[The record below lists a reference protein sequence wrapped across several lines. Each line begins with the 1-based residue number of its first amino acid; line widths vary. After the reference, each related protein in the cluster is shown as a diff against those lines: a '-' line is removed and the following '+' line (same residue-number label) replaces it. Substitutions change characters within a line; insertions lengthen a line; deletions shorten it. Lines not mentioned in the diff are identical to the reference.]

1 MRVMREREWGS
12 VWDAHCPIHTVGM
25 RRGWTPLPRLPA
37 HPPAGLFTCL
47 LLYSLRA
54 SSHASPLASTLAS
67 AVVDSARVPTWH
79 RRLFVEGVWRCWRW
93 AALALSIGRRLGAD
107 VAWVG
112 TDVARVGNGLGGGCR
127 GCSRCPFDGVRMV
140 TWHASGWGRSGG
152 GGGVVCVRLVV
163 VEWVGGADVAPERA
177 VGGGQAVGI
186 VVGRLGLTYPG
197 VMTVTW
203 HREGGMSAW
212 KWR

>member
-1 MRVMREREWGS
+1 MRGDERERMGQ
-12 VWDAHCPIHTVGM
+12 HM
-25 RRGWTPLPRLPA
+25 RCALPHSYSGDPEGVNPPLPRLPA
-37 HPPAGLFTCL
+37 HPPASLFACP
-47 LLYSLRA
+47 LLYSLHA
-54 SSHASPLASTLAS
+54 SSYASLLTSTLAL

-79 RRLFVEGVWRCWRW
+79 GRLFVEGMWRCRRW
-93 AALALSIGRRLGAD
+93 AALALSIGRCLGAD
-107 VAWVG
+107 VAQ
-112 TDVARVGNGLGGGCR
+112 VGNGLGGGCR
-127 GCSRCPFDGVRMV
+127 GCSRCPFDGICMV
-140 TWHASGWGRSGG
+140 TSHASGWGQSGG

-203 HREGGMSAW
+203 HQEGGMSAW
-212 KWR
+212 KWC

>member
-1 MRVMREREWGS
+1 MRGDERERTGQRMRCALPHS
-12 VWDAHCPIHTVGM
+12 YSGDAEGANP
-25 RRGWTPLPRLPA
+25 PLPRLPA
-37 HPPAGLFTCL
+37 HPPASLFACP

-54 SSHASPLASTLAS
+54 SSHASPLTSTLTS
-67 AVVDSARVPTWH
+67 AVVDSARVPMWH
-79 RRLFVEGVWRCWRW
+79 GRLFVEGVWWCRRW
-93 AALALSIGRRLGAD
+93 AALALSIGWRL
-107 VAWVG
+107 G

-127 GCSRCPFDGVRMV
+127 GCSRCPFDSVRMV
-140 TWHASGWGRSGG
+140 TWHASGWGRSRG

-177 VGGGQAVGI
+177 VGGGQAVRI
-186 VVGRLGLTYPG
+186 VVGWLGLTYPG